1 MNGAIYKR
9 AIRNAILHLPMK
21 RRDILK
27 SAVAGAGAFS
37 ADAAQQ
43 HQHPAGR
50 PAKTTA
56 AWKPL
61 FLDQHQNETVTVL
74 AELIIPRT
82 DTPGARDARV
92 NEYIDL
98 ILNDGPQEGRVRFVQ
113 GLSWLDG
120 YALRL
125 HEKPFVR
132 CTPEQ
137 QTAMLTALDR
147 AGVTTQPQTLN
158 RAGTPDR
165 AAEPDRPVTPPIR
178 PGGPVTA
185 AGTGSKDVDLAPGAR
200 FFRQIKMLTVSGY
213 YTSEIGI
220 NELNKGGRVP
230 ASFGCTHPEGH

>member
-1 MNGAIYKR
+1 
-9 AIRNAILHLPMK
+9 MK

-27 SAVAGAGAFS
+27 SDVAGAGAGAFNGE
-37 ADAAQQ
+37 AAQVK
-43 HQHPAGR
+43 A
-50 PAKTTA
+50 TA
-56 AWKPL
+56 APWKPL
-61 FLDQHQNETVTVL
+61 FFDKHQNETVTAL

-82 DTPGARDARV
+82 DTPGAKDARV

-98 ILNDGPQEGRVRFVQ
+98 ILNDGPQEGRIRFVQ

-132 CTPEQ
+132 CTAEQ

-147 AGVTTQPQTLN
+147 AGTTAQPQTLN

-178 PGGPVTA
+178 PGGPAST
-185 AGTGSKDVDLAPGAR
+185 AGTGSTNIDLAAGAR
-200 FFRQIKMLTVSGY
+200 FFRHIKMLTVSGY

-230 ASFGCTHPEGH
+230 PSFGCAHPEGH

>member
-1 MNGAIYKR
+1 MN
-9 AIRNAILHLPMK
+9 

-27 SAVAGAGAFS
+27 GAVAGAGALS
-37 ADAAQQ
+37 AEAAQQ
-43 HQHPAGR
+43 HQHAPRAADTPAVR
-50 PAKTTA
+50 TAA

-61 FLDQHQNETVTVL
+61 FLDKHQNETVTVL

-82 DTPGARDARV
+82 NTPGAREARV

-98 ILNDGPQEGRVRFVQ
+98 ILNDGPQDPSMHFVQ

-125 HEKPFVR
+125 HHKPFVR
-132 CTPEQ
+132 CTAEQ

-147 AGVTTQPQTLN
+147 AGMTAQPQTLN

-165 AAEPDRPVTPPIR
+165 AAELDRPVAPPIR
-178 PGGPVTA
+178 PGGPAAT
-185 AGTGSKDVDLAPGAR
+185 AGTGSTDVDLAPGAR
-200 FFRQIKMLTVSGY
+200 FFRQIKMLTVSAY